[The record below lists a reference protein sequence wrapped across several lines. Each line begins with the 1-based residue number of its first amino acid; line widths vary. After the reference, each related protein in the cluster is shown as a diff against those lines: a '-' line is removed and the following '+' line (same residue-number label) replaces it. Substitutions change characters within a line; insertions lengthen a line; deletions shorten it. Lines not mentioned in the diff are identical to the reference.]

1 MANTINQ
8 CVDETMHRTH
18 QMPPSLIASACQ
30 PNVLESFICLDNCQI
45 LFIGLFIW
53 TIVVL
58 RARSLLPPQIANCQA
73 PFNGL
78 NQLLS
83 PNVPISFAQKSNSIR
98 FVFCLFF
105 FIADIE
111 THPAS
116 TVFPFLLL
124 GNGRDAVD
132 PTSVGANCVL
142 NVTCQPNS
150 KPHPGL
156 EYKQIP
162 ASDTPHQNIKQ
173 YFQEAF
179 DFIGKLNRL
188 CRFFFEIDL
197 FVTYRTKMGKCQWNY
212 YSWHSVRYSFA
223 NFSMSFNLS

>member
-1 MANTINQ
+1 MSHTYVHI
-8 CVDETMHRTH
+8 
-18 QMPPSLIASACQ
+18 S
-30 PNVLESFICLDNCQI
+30 
-45 LFIGLFIW
+45 LFILTLLF
-53 TIVVL
+53 
-58 RARSLLPPQIANCQA
+58 SLPQ
-73 PFNGL
+73 
-78 NQLLS
+78 
-83 PNVPISFAQKSNSIR
+83 
-98 FVFCLFF
+98 FF
-105 FIADIE
+105 TKFLDIE

-173 YFQEAF
+173 YFQEAY
-179 DFIGKLNRL
+179 DFIGKLNSFIAVWITLVLLLFLPDVFFCCIKNQFLSFPQSKPFL
-188 CRFFFEIDL
+188 CCAQRIYCTATANDCILDGSIQYNIFSFIIEYKEVSQESRIILYFSFFIL
-197 FVTYRTKMGKCQWNY
+197 PSLALTL
-212 YSWHSVRYSFA
+212 A
-223 NFSMSFNLS
+223 

>member
-1 MANTINQ
+1 MF
-8 CVDETMHRTH
+8 
-18 QMPPSLIASACQ
+18 S
-30 PNVLESFICLDNCQI
+30 NCI
-45 LFIGLFIW
+45 
-53 TIVVL
+53 
-58 RARSLLPPQIANCQA
+58 
-73 PFNGL
+73 
-78 NQLLS
+78 
-83 PNVPISFAQKSNSIR
+83 
-98 FVFCLFF
+98 FF
-105 FIADIE
+105 SADIE

-173 YFQEAF
+173 YFQEAY
-179 DFIGKLNRL
+179 DFIGKLNSTTIV
-188 CRFFFEIDL
+188 FFLIFGANYIL
-197 FVTYRTKMGKCQWNY
+197 F
-212 YSWHSVRYSFA
+212 HF
-223 NFSMSFNLS
+223 